1 LSFPA
6 RALGLAGLAL
16 LSGLASAQSANSV
29 LERAFGCRFPLDVR
43 MVMRRQSADAP
54 TTLFHVHIARGE
66 GVSTVIVQPTVFEGR
81 RSFDDGKQL
90 TSFDPENGRFVQ
102 QVSAYQTLPSAAW
115 RTRLAMANY
124 QVRIEGKTEMFGRDA
139 VILRATP
146 RERRMQTRILILDES
161 TGLPFHYDLIDPEG
175 DRQRV
180 LEVLRFD
187 ILSTPPEIKLEP
199 NEERGPVVRP
209 WGPQAVEGREAAG
222 RAVGVPLEKEGSYPG
237 RFMVYAHHLV
247 GERSNPRLAMRM
259 TDGFSLVTLYVWNV
273 KRAGE
278 TFFGRRAMAR
288 SEDTAAIA
296 IGDAP
301 ISMLERI
308 ASEALPAGSGTVSGR
323 RNSNSRTRVVVT
335 QETKAEASETPI
347 PNPKI
352 LQDKK
357 GHEIPSKPIRP
368 PGTPAGRGSG
378 LGRNRDLSGLQH
390 P

>member
-1 LSFPA
+1 MKSYT
-6 RALGLAGLAL
+6 RALGLVGLAL
-16 LSGLASAQSANSV
+16 ASGLASAQSASSV
-29 LERAFGCRFPLDVR
+29 LERAFSCRFPLDVR
-43 MVMRRQSADAP
+43 MVMRRQVTDSP

-90 TSFDPENGRFVQ
+90 TSCDPESGRGVQ
-102 QVSAYQTLPSAAW
+102 QVSSYQTLPSAAW
-115 RTRLAMANY
+115 RTRLALSNY
-124 QVRIEGKTEMFGRDA
+124 QVRVEGKTELFGRDA
-139 VILRATP
+139 IILRATP
-146 RERRMQTRILILDES
+146 RERQMQTRILTLDES
-161 TGLPFHYDLIDPEG
+161 TGLPFRYDLIDTEG

-180 LEVLRFD
+180 LEVLRFE
-187 ILSTPPEIKLEP
+187 ILTTPPDIKLEP
-199 NEERGPVVRP
+199 NEERGPVMRP
-209 WGPQAVEGREAAG
+209 WGPQSVEGREAAG
-222 RAVGVPLEKEGSYPG
+222 RIVGVPLEKEASYPG

-247 GERSNPRLAMRM
+247 GERNNPRLAMRM

-278 TFFGRRAMAR
+278 SFFGRRAMAR

-301 ISMLERI
+301 TAMLERL
-308 ASEALPAGSGTVSGR
+308 ANEVLPPGSGTVTGR
-323 RNSNSRTRVVVT
+323 RNSSSRRGVVVT
-335 QETKAEASETPI
+335 QETKAEDSASPI

-368 PGTPAGRGSG
+368 PGKSAGRGSG
-378 LGRNRDLSGLQH
+378 LGWNRDLSGLRH

>member
-1 LSFPA
+1 MSSIA
-6 RALGLAGLAL
+6 RAMGLAGLAL
-16 LSGLASAQSANSV
+16 LSGLASAQSTSSL
-29 LERAFGCRFPLDVR
+29 LERAFSCRFPLDVR
-43 MVMRRQSADAP
+43 MVMRRQTSDAP

-115 RTRLAMANY
+115 RTRLAIANY
-124 QVRIEGKTEMFGRDA
+124 RVRTEGKTEMFGRDA
-139 VILRATP
+139 VIVRATP
-146 RERRMQTRILILDES
+146 RDRLMQTRVLALDES
-161 TGLPFHYDLIDPEG
+161 TGLPFRYDLIDSDG

-180 LEVLRFD
+180 LEVLRFEP
-187 ILSTPPEIKLEP
+187 LSSPPEIKLEP

-209 WGPQAVEGREAAG
+209 WGPQSVDGREAAG
-222 RAVGVPLEKEGSYPG
+222 RAVGVPLEKESSFPG

-247 GERSNPRLAMRM
+247 GDRNNPRLAMRM

-273 KRAGE
+273 RRAGE

-288 SEDTAAIA
+288 SEDVASIA

-301 ISMLERI
+301 EAMLERL
-308 ASEALPAGSGTVSGR
+308 ASHALPTANGTVTGR
-323 RNSNSRTRVVVT
+323 RNSDSRRGVVVIQETRV
-335 QETKAEASETPI
+335 EWLGSPI

-368 PGTPAGRGSG
+368 PGKPAGRGSG
-378 LGRNRDLSGLQH
+378 LGRNRAVNGLRH